1 MCVLAAQRRFGVSFD
16 LYVFDGDVPDDEQTI
31 GEWMEDDS
39 RWGTALT
46 PRLAEFVAD
55 LERRYPGLDD
65 EPDNSPWASW
75 PLAQA
80 MVDGRCCGFN
90 ITWSHAERMSA
101 EMRTLSGQHGLTLY
115 DPQESLLLRPIG
127 FPSVAPVKRRWWHRG

>member
-1 MCVLAAQRRFGVSFD
+1 MSFD
-16 LYVFDGDVPDDEQTI
+16 LYVFDGDVPDDEETI

-39 RWGTALT
+39 RWGAPLT

-65 EPDNSPWASW
+65 DSDNAPWASW

-90 ITWSHAERMSA
+90 IAWSRAEAMST
-101 EMRTLSGQHGLTLY
+101 EMRALAAKHGLTLY
-115 DPQESLLLRPIG
+115 DPQQGVVVRPASN
-127 FPSVAPVKRRWWHRG
+127 PPPAKRRWWKRE